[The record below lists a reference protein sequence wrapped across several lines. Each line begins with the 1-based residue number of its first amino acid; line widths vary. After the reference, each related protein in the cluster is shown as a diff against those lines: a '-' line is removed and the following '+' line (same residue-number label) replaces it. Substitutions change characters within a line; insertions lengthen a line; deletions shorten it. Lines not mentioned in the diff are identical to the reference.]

1 MVCALCMVLLVVLCL
16 FVFIR
21 KLVSYGLSQFLSVCV
36 YMSRPRSDLCSYY
49 VLDESTD
56 SVVRCADCVML
67 LKF

>member
-21 KLVSYGLSQFLSVCV
+21 KLVSYGLSPFLSVCV
-36 YMSRPRSDLCSYY
+36 YMFRPRSDLCSYT

-56 SVVRCADCVML
+56 SDVLIVSCY
-67 LKF
+67 